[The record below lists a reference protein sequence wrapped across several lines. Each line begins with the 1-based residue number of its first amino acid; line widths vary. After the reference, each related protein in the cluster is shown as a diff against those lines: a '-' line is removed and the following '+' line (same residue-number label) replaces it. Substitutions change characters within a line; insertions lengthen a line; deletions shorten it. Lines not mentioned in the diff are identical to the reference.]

1 MAMNV
6 GWLRGAEGL
15 VLKSVAR
22 IFSLGG
28 CTNQYIRPD
37 Y

>member
-15 VLKSVAR
+15 VLKSVVR
-22 IFSLGG
+22 IFLFREM
-28 CTNQYIRPD
+28 Y
-37 Y
+37 